1 MNVLKWNRYK
11 LFLCLLLS
19 LSLVRD
25 DLLESPEHA
34 RVNLIVPSR
43 VSFVRDSLTLLN
55 SLNDY
60 PIWLNRFHTHV
71 ATYLNIASNRLH
83 QHFFHKPLYVE
94 KRVTSCLIEFISEQH
109 RLTSYFQDS
118 RRLLFLVNNKNQKN
132 SCDFPEVF
140 PIDLS
145 QIFFRGPCCLEIF
158 SQRMTSSSLN
168 WLASRECPTFISK
181 TLVWSYLS

>member
-60 PIWLNRFHTHV
+60 PI
-71 ATYLNIASNRLH
+71 
-83 QHFFHKPLYVE
+83 
-94 KRVTSCLIEFISEQH
+94 
-109 RLTSYFQDS
+109 
-118 RRLLFLVNNKNQKN
+118 
-132 SCDFPEVF
+132 
-140 PIDLS
+140 
-145 QIFFRGPCCLEIF
+145 
-158 SQRMTSSSLN
+158 
-168 WLASRECPTFISK
+168 
-181 TLVWSYLS
+181 